1 MGQTVALP
9 IYSARRPSW
18 FSCNLGPVVRSRHDS
33 DAEPQR
39 TQRRRATPPGKAG
52 AAPTTTAPTGAA
64 PATTAPTGS
73 APAASTGSAPAA
85 STGSAP
91 AASAPAASTGSAPA
105 VTAPTGTAPAVPA
118 PTGTAP
124 VGQLRVL
131 YHTRSC
137 RWRRSGV
144 GGTRQSDRRKA
155 NRASDYT
162 SADDFLEDHGNSL
175 LAPFHPRHPGR
186 VVGLQ
191 QESDMALAE
200 SLCRSSQLVFAAA
213 DCLTTGRF
221 HRKSVTSSPRVVKL
235 AAMLELYRRAEDV

>member
-52 AAPTTTAPTGAA
+52 AAPTTTAPTGTA
-64 PATTAPTGS
+64 PTTTAPTGT
-73 APAASTGSAPAA
+73 APTTTAPTG
-85 STGSAP
+85 T
-91 AASAPAASTGSAPA
+91 APAASTGSAPA
-105 VTAPTGTAPAVPA
+105 VTAPTGTAPAVTAPTGTAPAVTA

-131 YHTRSC
+131 YHPRSC

-155 NRASDYT
+155 NRAGDCT

-221 HRKSVTSSPRVVKL
+221 HRKSGTSSPRVVKL